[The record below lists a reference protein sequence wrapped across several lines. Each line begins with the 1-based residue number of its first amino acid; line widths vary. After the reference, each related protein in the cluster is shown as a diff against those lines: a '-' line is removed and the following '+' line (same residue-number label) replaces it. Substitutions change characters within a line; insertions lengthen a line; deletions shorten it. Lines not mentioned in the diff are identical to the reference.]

1 MKLVTVDVR
10 FFSGFAF
17 NCRVCV
23 HKEQR
28 KREILELESTTH
40 VFQTGLPAGTYC
52 DVMSGSKSNGVYTG
66 KTVPVGINGIANI
79 MIASNEEDGV
89 LAVHLGVSTAS

>member
-10 FFSGFAF
+10 FFSDFAF

-23 HKEQR
+23 YKEQR
-28 KREILELESTTH
+28 KREILELKNTTH
-40 VFQTGLPAGTYC
+40 VFQTCLPAGTFC
-52 DVMSGSKSNGVYTG
+52 DVISGSKSNGVCIG

-79 MIASNEEDGV
+79 VIACNEEDGV
-89 LAVHLGVSTAS
+89 LAIHLGVSTAS